1 MLLLLHRLKR
11 KRRKM
16 PRQARQLSGTGIC
29 QGLRRWYSPVG
40 KIDKGLVWYNTKNV
54 AYEK

>member
-1 MLLLLHRLKR
+1 MA
-11 KRRKM
+11 
-16 PRQARQLSGTGIC
+16 RQARQLGGTGIC

-40 KIDKGLVWYNTKNV
+40 KIDRSLVWYNTKIV